1 MNLRDLHYF
10 VVLAEVRHFGEAAK
24 RCYVSQPTL
33 SMQIKKLEDSLG
45 VILFERTN
53 KQVLLTDQ
61 GQELLSKA
69 KKILILCDEMKN
81 AARQAHDP
89 FAGDLHLGVIPTV
102 APYLLPT
109 VMPTIKDNFPN
120 LKVWL
125 VEEPTHRLIEQLESG
140 KIDAAIMAQ
149 PISSNF
155 VYQNLFDEAFYFACA
170 KSHSLAQNKQITLND
185 LTNQQV
191 MLLAEGHCLRDQAM
205 AICHMAKA
213 NEVADFTATSLE
225 TLRLM
230 VVAGMGVTLLPALAV
245 NSEMSEL
252 LTCIPFESPVPTRV
266 VALFWRSGTP
276 KNKCLLALADTI
288 TQLIMPK
295 LESVL
300 ME

>member
-1 MNLRDLHYF
+1 MNLRDLNYF

-24 RCYVSQPTL
+24 RCFVSQPTL
-33 SMQIKKLEDSLG
+33 SMQIKKLEDRLG

-61 GQELLSKA
+61 GHELLSKA
-69 KKILILCDEMKN
+69 KKILILCDEMKDL
-81 AARQAHDP
+81 ARQAHDP

-102 APYLLPT
+102 APYLLPF
-109 VMPTIKDNFPN
+109 VMPAIKNDFPN

-125 VEEPTHRLIEQLESG
+125 IEEQTYRLIDQLESG

-149 PISSNF
+149 PLSSGF
-155 VYQNLFDEAFYFACA
+155 SYQNLFEEAFYFSCA
-170 KSHSLAQNKQITLND
+170 SNHPLAQKKQIALSD

-205 AICHMAKA
+205 AICHKAKA
-213 NEVADFTATSLE
+213 SEVADFTATSLE

-230 VVAGMGVTLLPALAV
+230 VLAGMGVTLLPALAV
-245 NSEMSEL
+245 NFEVSEL
-252 LTCIPFESPVPTRV
+252 LKCIPFEAPAPART

-276 KNKCLLALADTI
+276 KNQCLLAIAETI
-288 TQLIMPK
+288 TRLITPK
-295 LESVL
+295 LDFGNR
-300 ME
+300 